1 MNKEYRKNHIIY
13 YIQQFSAS
21 MAGILITGSVI
32 QSFLLECGCSEYS
45 VSIYV
50 SVMQAV
56 QVIAMLL
63 LAKKVENIK
72 NMFGTYAST
81 YFIQIMLF
89 VVMLYLSIHHTAPI
103 GRKYLYIFIVSL
115 VVSLFQGVNAVLGY
129 KLPYYIIDMKR
140 FGTMSGISG
149 VVIGI
154 GGVLFSGAL
163 SYFINRYPYFRVM
176 TFFYGIGLICTT
188 LTGILI
194 KNYDNKF
201 NGQTDKTKDSINIFQ
216 YKPFYQLL
224 VPNICRGIS
233 NGIFLMMVTIGYA
246 EGVLTSSGTG
256 IMVTLSQIATIV
268 GCFLFSVL
276 AEKIREGKLVLSSG
290 LLFSFILPF
299 TFIIKTQKAFLIV
312 YFIVYFFYVIINY
325 AIPVL
330 IARRID
336 YHCIGQYSAW
346 RMVIHMGGT
355 AVGNALVPILL
366 AYIGSNGT
374 LIICGALLI
383 ICSVGYYK
391 FEKKSCAC

>member
-1 MNKEYRKNHIIY
+1 MSKEYRKNHIIY

-21 MAGILITGSVI
+21 MAGLLITGSVI

-115 VVSLFQGVNAVLGY
+115 VVSLFQGVNAVLSY

-201 NGQTDKTKDSINIFQ
+201 NGQTNKTKDSINIFQ

>member
-1 MNKEYRKNHIIY
+1 MSKEYRKNHIIY
-13 YIQQFSAS
+13 YIQQFLAS

-81 YFIQIMLF
+81 YFVQIMLF
-89 VVMLYLSIHHTAPI
+89 FVMIYLSIHHTAPVEQ
-103 GRKYLYIFIVSL
+103 KYLYIFIISL
-115 VVSLFQGVNAVLGY
+115 IVSLFQGINAVLGY

-140 FGTMSGISG
+140 FGTISGISG

-201 NGQTDKTKDSINIFQ
+201 NGQTNKTKDSINIFQ